1 MAEHLGPPY
10 STGVQFFSTF
20 IIIKK
25 KITEFE
31 DSMKKKRR
39 EIIII
44 IIIKRY
50 FEIKSNVKGN
60 GSVH

>member
-31 DSMKKKRR
+31 DSMKKKD
-39 EIIII
+39 
-44 IIIKRY
+44 
-50 FEIKSNVKGN
+50 VK
-60 GSVH
+60 